1 MEVKRAFWIF
11 AILTVLTMIA
21 DRILFVIFPNYL
33 LRKDFSATEIGL
45 IFSIASF
52 IILVSKTFIGKLSDA
67 FGRKRIMSLGLFIQ
81 SISVPFYPIIS
92 KLHEF
97 SIVKGLQEIS
107 GTLTSSVE
115 DAIKADVFKKKI
127 RAKILAKLGT
137 IFPLSRALASVI
149 GFLVVTYFSLIYGF
163 YVAAFVLFLSFL
175 VFFIFFKENGRK
187 IGHKPKFKL
196 SIKSYSKSFKIIT
209 IIGFLISIN
218 FTAAYFPG
226 FFILAN
232 NLGITESLLFLL
244 LFGDYLISSV
254 FAYWSGRWI
263 DKFGRVKTVFIGC
276 LVFSTFIILYPFSS
290 SIAQFFLILLG
301 VSISYYIWR
310 IVFKTVLMDST
321 IKKVRG
327 EQIGFSKTIQGIGD
341 MIGPVIGGFLIDT
354 ISLSSAFFFAG
365 FVGLISAIFAYYL
378 K

>member
-11 AILTVLTMIA
+11 AILTVLVMIA

-33 LRKDFSATEIGL
+33 LRKQFSATEIGL
-45 IFSIASF
+45 IFSVASF
-52 IILVSKTFIGKLSDA
+52 ILLISRTFIGKLSDV
-67 FGRKRIMSLGLFIQ
+67 FGRKMIMSLGLFIQ
-81 SISVPFYPIIS
+81 SISVSFYPIVS

-127 RAKILAKLGT
+127 RAKILTKLGT

-149 GFLVVTYFSLIYGF
+149 GFLIVTYFSLVYGF

-175 VFFIFFKENGRK
+175 VFFIFFKEDERRIK
-187 IGHKPKFKL
+187 HKPKFKL
-196 SIKSYSKSFKIIT
+196 SIKTYSKSFKIIT
-209 IIGFLISIN
+209 VIGFLISIN

-226 FFILAN
+226 FFILAKD
-232 NLGITESLLFLL
+232 LGITESLLFLL
-244 LFGDYLISSV
+244 LLGDYLVSSV

-263 DKFGRVKTVFIGC
+263 DKFGRGKTVFIGC
-276 LVFSTFIILYPFSS
+276 LLFPTFIMLYTFSS
-290 SIAQFFLILLG
+290 SIIQFFLVLLG

-310 IVFKTVLMDST
+310 IAFKTVLMDST

-327 EQIGFSKTIQGIGD
+327 EQIGFSKTVQGIGD
-341 MIGPVIGGFLIDT
+341 ITGPVIGGFLIDT
-354 ISLSSAFFFAG
+354 VSLSSAFFFAG
-365 FVGLISAIFAYYL
+365 VVGLISAIFAYYL

>member
-1 MEVKRAFWIF
+1 MEVKKAFWIF
-11 AILTVLTMIA
+11 TILTVLVMIA

-45 IFSIASF
+45 IFSVASL
-52 IILVSKTFIGKLSDA
+52 ILLISRTFIGKLSDV
-67 FGRKRIMSLGLFIQ
+67 FGRKMIMSLGLFIQ
-81 SISVPFYPIIS
+81 SVSVSFYPIVS

-137 IFPLSRALASVI
+137 IFPLSRALGAVV
-149 GFLVVTYFSLIYGF
+149 GFLVVTYLSLNHGF
-163 YVAAFVLFLSFL
+163 YIAGLALFISFF
-175 VFFIFFKENGRK
+175 VFFVFFREKKKK
-187 IGHKPKFKL
+187 IKIKSWLKF
-196 SIKSYSKSFKIIT
+196 SIKKYSRSFKIIT
-209 IIGFLISIN
+209 LVGILQQITFA
-218 FTAAYFPG
+218 AAYFPG
-226 FFILAN
+226 FFILAK
-232 NLGITESLLFLL
+232 NLGITENLLFLL
-244 LFGDYLISSV
+244 LLGDYLISGA
-254 FAYWSGRWI
+254 FAYWSGKWI
-263 DKFGRVKTVFIGC
+263 DKFGRTKTVFAGC
-276 LVFSTFIILYPFSS
+276 LGIAIFIGMYSFSS
-290 SIAQFFLILLG
+290 SIIQFFLTLLG
-301 VSISYYIWR
+301 VSISFYIWR
-310 IVFKTVLMDST
+310 IAFKTVLMDNT

-341 MIGPVIGGFLIDT
+341 IIGPVIGGFLIDT

-365 FVGLISAIFAYYL
+365 GIGLISAIFAYYL